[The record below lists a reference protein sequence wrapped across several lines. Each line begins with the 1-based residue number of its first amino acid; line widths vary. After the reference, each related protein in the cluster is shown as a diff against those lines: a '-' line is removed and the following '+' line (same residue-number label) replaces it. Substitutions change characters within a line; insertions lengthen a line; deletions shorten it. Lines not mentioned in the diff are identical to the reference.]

1 MCNLFDGPCT
11 QRAVRQALNY
21 ALNVPDLIKTVAGE
35 AALPLTGPL
44 TSLHLGFDPET
55 PGYTYDPRRARDLL
69 HQAGCGPTLGITL
82 DVPTTLP
89 DTELAKRMAESY
101 SDIGIE
107 TPIIEHHDRPAY
119 AERVRARQIHDA
131 ACFDSSP
138 LSTFRVLRGAL
149 DELTACDLPE
159 ASVGSYPLVTRMR
172 DGTRITVDE
181 AFLTPLLQN
190 AIDELEGE
198 EVLASLLLCA
208 GPFQALTSTRPLIR
222 PFQLAA
228 QTLKSLGLSRIGL
241 VVPTDDQRDPARVP
255 PASSP
260 LSGRWRPG
268 RPRCRWNTGSRS
280 WRPIRPTFRPWCSIT
295 WATRSTPCGVF
306 RPGCGFPCWTWGIS
320 PSRRSKPCF
329 PRRCL
334 RKYHDGR

>member
-1 MCNLFDGPCT
+1 
-11 QRAVRQALNY
+11 VRQALNY

-44 TSLHLGFDPET
+44 PSGFDPET

-101 SDIGIE
+101 IGIE

-228 QTLKSLGLSRIGL
+228 QTLKSLGLSRASLCRPTISATLPVFHRLRARYLVDGGQAGL
-241 VVPTDDQRDPARVP
+241 VAGGTRAPVLGVQSGRPFGPGVRLRGLPARHRAARSSRGA
-255 PASSP
+255 ASRAG
-260 LSGRWRPG
+260 SG
-268 RPRCRWNTGSRS
+268 
-280 WRPIRPTFRPWCSIT
+280 
-295 WATRSTPCGVF
+295 A
-306 RPGCGFPCWTWGIS
+306 
-320 PSRRSKPCF
+320 SRRRGARSHAF
-329 PRRCL
+329 QE
-334 RKYHDGR
+334 GV